1 MSVGVLKSRTNTQV
15 PYTVKRDEI
24 QIKDESTP
32 KKSTIGNKLRASY
45 QKTTSAFT
53 EYPAK
58 GLKGSKKA
66 TFYEFLNMGAVPYI
80 VGSATFMA
88 LFAGVN
94 KKFNLFSAKSAGPKK
109 LALGVVLFGV
119 AKSLSKYL
127 ISTPVKMAT
136 GIDTEMGYERHIY
149 TPKKDDIPPEF
160 QIDEYEQHKVME
172 SHDFPRYDMLYGE
185 KHKDKNGNPLPHNY
199 FYDKIAKKNGLGE
212 NLPASDTEVKP
223 IIKDVISR
231 SNTAKSISSYLWAA
245 AGVALAAQDSW
256 SNFFRATSKASWE
269 KFKPAA
275 DSNVVQ
281 NVVGRVV
288 NTSKNIG
295 RIAGSFGRNLVNAT
309 KELYHGPEGAKGFG
323 KNAGKFLLGAAVLS
337 SILGAANTIYGAKN
351 AVGQNKNVFDKKEKV
366 TVQ

>member
-1 MSVGVLKSRTNTQV
+1 MSVSVLRPKTNTQV
-15 PYTVKRDEI
+15 QYSVKKDEI

-32 KKSTIGNKLRASY
+32 KKSNIGNKLRASY

-58 GLKGSKKA
+58 GLKGSKKS
-66 TFYEFLNMGAVPYI
+66 TFYEFLNMGTVPYL
-80 VGSATFMA
+80 VGSAMFMA

-94 KKFNLFSAKSAGPKK
+94 KKFDLFAAKSAGPKK
-109 LALGVVLFGV
+109 LALGVILFGA

-149 TPKKDDIPPEF
+149 TPKKDGIPPEM

-185 KHKDKNGNPLPHNY
+185 KWGKPHNY

-223 IIKDVISR
+223 LIKDVISR
-231 SNTAKSISSYLWAA
+231 SNIAKSISSYLWAA

-256 SNFFRATSKASWE
+256 SNFFRAASKANWE
-269 KFKPAA
+269 GFKPAKN
-275 DSNVVQ
+275 SNVIQ
-281 NVVGRVV
+281 NIAGRAV
-288 NTSKNIG
+288 NTAKNIG
-295 RIAGSFGRNLVNAT
+295 RIAGSFGRNFINAS
-309 KELYHGPEGAKGFG
+309 KELYNGPERAKGFN
-323 KNAGKFLLGAAVLS
+323 KNAGKFLIGAAILSSVLGAV
-337 SILGAANTIYGAKN
+337 NTIYGAKT

>member
-1 MSVGVLKSRTNTQV
+1 MSVSVLRPKTNIQGQ
-15 PYTVKRDEI
+15 YSVKRDEI

-58 GLKGSKKA
+58 GLKGSKKS
-66 TFYEFLNMGAVPYI
+66 TFYEFLNMGTVPYL
-80 VGSATFMA
+80 VGSAMFMG

-94 KKFNLFSAKSAGPKK
+94 KKFDLFSAKSAAPKK
-109 LALGVVLFGV
+109 LALGVVLFGL
-119 AKSLSKYL
+119 AKNLSKYL

-149 TPKKDDIPPEF
+149 TPKKDGIPPDF

-185 KHKDKNGNPLPHNY
+185 KWGKPHNY

-231 SNTAKSISSYLWAA
+231 SNSAKSISSYLWAA
-245 AGVALAAQDSW
+245 TGVALAAQDSW
-256 SNFFRATSKASWE
+256 SNFFRAASKASWK
-269 KFKPAA
+269 KFKPQNN
-275 DSNVVQ
+275 SNLIK
-281 NVVGRVV
+281 NVTGNVV
-288 NTSKNIG
+288 NTVKNIG
-295 RIAGSFGRNLVNAT
+295 RIAGSFGRNFVNAS
-309 KELYHGPEGAKGFG
+309 KELYNGPEGAKGFN
-323 KNAGKFLLGAAVLS
+323 KNAGKFLIGAAILSSALGA
-337 SILGAANTIYGAKN
+337 INTIYGAKT

-366 TVQ
+366 MVQ